1 MRDRM
6 RHRHYLL
13 LCLLLGALT
22 GPACTRAPVPVA
34 PSPVDLIRLG
44 MSEAEVVA
52 RLGPPGLITE
62 QPRALV
68 QVPTPTGNELRE
80 KRRATWYYP
89 GASESLDRLITFED
103 GVVVDTGKRDR

>member
-1 MRDRM
+1 MS
-6 RHRHYLL
+6 HRRYLL

-22 GPACTRAPVPVA
+22 LLSCARSPAPVA
-34 PSPVDLIRLG
+34 PSPFDLIRPG
-44 MSEAEVVA
+44 MTEAEVIE

-68 QVPTPTGNELRE
+68 QVPTPTGSEFRE

-89 GASESLDRLITFED
+89 GPSQSPDRLITFED
-103 GVVVDTGKRDR
+103 GVVVDTGTGTR